1 MTRENLLSRS
11 LKTRITL
18 FTLVIFVVSI
28 WALAF
33 YASRILHD
41 DMEKLLSEQQAS
53 AASFVAATIN
63 DDLMLRFDAME
74 KVAAS
79 VAPFMA
85 DKTELQ
91 AELEQRVILRT
102 LFNAGAFITSLDGTA
117 VASVPASTPRIGL
130 NYMVRDHIV
139 AALKD
144 GKATVSQ
151 PSMGLVVAAPVVS
164 MGTPIRDTHGLVIGA
179 LSAVIDL
186 SKDNFLNKIDQK
198 HFSNGGE
205 LLLVA
210 PQYRLVVIASDHTR
224 IMEQLPAPGV
234 NLTLDRFV
242 QGFEGTAILVN
253 PKGVE
258 VLASS
263 KSIPAAGWYVVVAL
277 PTERAFA
284 PIGEMRQRLLLA
296 AIFLTLLAGSI
307 TWWMLRRQLA
317 PMLLTASAL
326 TIQADSDNAAQTLPI
341 LHHDEIGELIG
352 GFNRLL
358 EKLKQRELSL
368 QQFLL
373 AVEQSPESIA
383 IANLA
388 GEIQYVNQSFVNN
401 TGYSREEAFG
411 QNPRILNS
419 GKTPRETFV
428 SLWDSLNQGKPWQGE
443 FFNKRKDGSE
453 YIEFAIITPLRQAD
467 GQITH
472 YVAIKEDIT
481 EKKLLEQELDEH
493 RHHLEEI
500 VEQRTMELTM
510 ARQQAEAASRAKS
523 QFLANMSHEIRTPL
537 NAIIGLTHI
546 LRHNGAT
553 HLQIDR
559 LDKIQGA
566 GQHLLSII
574 NDILDLSKIE
584 AEQMQLEST
593 DFHLSAI
600 LDNVASII
608 GDSARDKGLQIELDR
623 GAVPLWLRGDPTRLR
638 QALLNYAGN
647 AIKFTKKGVITL
659 RAKLLADNDN
669 DLLVRFEVE
678 DTGIGVAPEEL
689 TRLFKAFEQADAST
703 TRNYGGTGL
712 GLVITQRM
720 ARLMGGEVGVE
731 STPGI
736 GSTFWF
742 TAHLQRGHG
751 IVPNE
756 PDENET
762 SASPE
767 SRLRRLHGD
776 TNILLAEDNAINREI
791 ALELLHGAGLVV
803 EIAVDGQE
811 ALNKARLT
819 DFDLILMD
827 MQMPNM
833 DGLEATRAIRA
844 LTGRE
849 NTPILAMTANAF
861 AEDRHACEE
870 AGMNDFVAKPVA
882 PDVLYATL
890 LKWLPATIAGKTLH
904 SREQHDSSI
913 EEPTLFASLATS
925 SQDLKELMQILAELD
940 ALLAQ
945 SDTAAITLFDLN
957 ATKLRG
963 ALGPSCDALE
973 RLIRQFDFLNAREII
988 RVQADQYCNLTD

>member
-1 MTRENLLSRS
+1 MTRENFLSRS

-18 FTLVIFVVSI
+18 FTLAIFVVSI

-41 DMEKLLSEQQAS
+41 DMEKLLSEQQVS
-53 AASFVAATIN
+53 AASFVAASIN

-74 KVAAS
+74 KVATS
-79 VAPFMA
+79 VAPFMV

-102 LFNAGAFITSLDGTA
+102 LFNAGAFVTSLDGTA
-117 VASVPASTPRIGL
+117 IASVPTSIPRIGL
-130 NYMVRDHIV
+130 NYMYRDHIV

-151 PSMGLVVAAPVVS
+151 PIMGRVMAAPVVS
-164 MGTPIRDTHGLVIGA
+164 MGTPIRDTQGVVIGA

-186 SKDNFLNKIDQK
+186 SKDNFLNKIEGK
-198 HFSNGGE
+198 HFGNGGE
-205 LLLVA
+205 LLLIA
-210 PQYRLVVIASDHTR
+210 PQHRQIVVASDKSR
-224 IMEQLPAPGV
+224 IMAQLPAPGV
-234 NLTLDRFV
+234 NLALDQFI
-242 QGFEGTAILVN
+242 QGDGDTAILVN

-263 KSIPAAGWYVVVAL
+263 RKIPAAGWYVVVAL

-284 PIGEMRQRLLLA
+284 PIGEMQQRLLLA

-317 PMLLTASAL
+317 PLLLTAGSLA
-326 TIQADSDNAAQTLPI
+326 TQADSGNAAEVLPI

-388 GEIQYVNQSFVNN
+388 GEIQYVNQSFVSN

-419 GKTPRETFV
+419 GKTPPETFV
-428 SLWDSLNQGKPWQGE
+428 SLWDSLNQGKPWKGE
-443 FFNKRKDGSE
+443 FHNKRKDGSE

-472 YVAIKEDIT
+472 YVAVKEDIT
-481 EKKLLEQELDEH
+481 EKKRLGQELDEH

-553 HLQIDR
+553 PLQIDR

-584 AEQMQLEST
+584 AEQMQLESR

-608 GDSARDKGLQIELDR
+608 GYSARDKGLQIELDR
-623 GAVPLWLRGDPTRLR
+623 DAVPLWLRGDPTRLR
-638 QALLNYAGN
+638 QALLNFAGN
-647 AIKFTKKGVITL
+647 AVKFTDKGVITL

-669 DLLVRFEVE
+669 DLLVRFEVK
-678 DTGIGVAPEEL
+678 DTGIGIAPEAL

-731 STPGI
+731 STPGV

-751 IVPNE
+751 IMPNE
-756 PDENET
+756 PGENET

-776 TNILLAEDNAINREI
+776 KNILLAEDNAINREI

-811 ALNKARLT
+811 ALNKASLT

-861 AEDRHACEE
+861 AEDRRACEE

-890 LKWLPATIAGKTLH
+890 LKWLPATTARKTPH
-904 SREQHDSSI
+904 SLEQHDSPD
-913 EEPTLFASLATS
+913 EAPTLSASLATS
-925 SQDLKELMQILAELD
+925 AQDLQDLMQILAELD

-945 SDTAAITLFDLN
+945 SDTAAIALFDLN

-973 RLIRQFDFLNAREII
+973 RQIRQFDFVNAREII
-988 RVQADQYCNLTD
+988 RVQADHCCNLTD